1 MLNAA
6 SISWDM
12 NNQCH
17 LVAKKQLSDICMYVK
32 HIFFFFKLHR
42 MKLIVLVSRYWC
54 INFYFMITILTILGF
69 INFVNKIIDIIY
81 RILIT
86 RRFCKF
92 FNKIGLFK
100 SIFLCYRWDCNARN
114 RETNKYEGLRREN
127 RRRLRRTIKVAD
139 CKQYDRTISLFVWRR
154 CEMRERIRSCAEC
167 DFARGKWG
175 FEPSENRSIFPQ
187 ARIKWRSLCGILDV
201 DCLLTIEQLWNV
213 VGSNVIQDD

>member
-17 LVAKKQLSDICMYVK
+17 LVAKKQLSDICMSVK

-92 FNKIGLFK
+92 FNKIGLFE

-127 RRRLRRTIKVAD
+127 RRRLRRTIKD
-139 CKQYDRTISLFVWRR
+139 CKQYDRTISLFVFVVAKYVNVYVAVQNAILP
-154 CEMRERIRSCAEC
+154 EENGDSSHPKIIRYFHKQESN
-167 DFARGKWG
+167 DDLFAA
-175 FEPSENRSIFPQ
+175 F
-187 ARIKWRSLCGILDV
+187 
-201 DCLLTIEQLWNV
+201 
-213 VGSNVIQDD
+213 